1 MLPRFRFGVAFSV
14 ALVVLDALA
23 VFVAFAPVALPF
35 AAFGILASYPL
46 ARSASAHTAEH
57 TPLARDR
64 RTQASEPEFAPPMLS
79 SSGAEQRGGV
89 QRSTARLEPGHAL

>member
-1 MLPRFRFGVAFSV
+1 MLPRFRLADFGVAFSV

-64 RTQASEPEFAPPMLS
+64 RTQASEPEFAPPS
-79 SSGAEQRGGV
+79 AQHERC
-89 QRSTARLEPGHAL
+89 